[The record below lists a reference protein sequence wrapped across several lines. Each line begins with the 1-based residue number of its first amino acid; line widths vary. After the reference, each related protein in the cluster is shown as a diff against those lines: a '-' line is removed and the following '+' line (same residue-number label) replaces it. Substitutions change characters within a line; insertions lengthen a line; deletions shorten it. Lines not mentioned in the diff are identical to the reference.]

1 MPRFLSVC
9 LNPTF
14 QRTVRIPNLERG
26 EVARAHSAQLD
37 IAGKGVNTTRV
48 LSQLGAPVR
57 HLTHLGEGK
66 EILLDLC
73 GGEGLEIIW
82 APSNSP
88 IRTCITLLDDETRS
102 TTEIVEPTETVDES
116 TVKTIRTLYEKEL
129 DGVDWVI
136 LSGSKA
142 PGYPTDLFAEF
153 CKMADKRGIT
163 VAVDYRG
170 DELLASLESKIS
182 VVKINL
188 VEFVTTFLPG
198 MPVSEGDDSE
208 VVELAKEKMQDLSA
222 SGCDYVITRG
232 AREVLFSRNGSI
244 DSIAPPEILP
254 VNSIGSGDA
263 FCAGLCFKLANGSSL
278 KDAVTEGARCGAV
291 NAGIL
296 KPGTLK

>member
-14 QRTVRIPNLERG
+14 QRSVRIPKLEIG
-26 EVARAHSAQLD
+26 EVARADSAQLD

-66 EILLDLC
+66 ELLLDLC
-73 GGEGLEIIW
+73 GGEGLDIVW

-102 TTEIVEPTETVDES
+102 TTEIVEPTEPVDES
-116 TVKTIRTLYEKEL
+116 TVQNIRTLYEKEL
-129 DGVDWVI
+129 DVADWVI

-153 CKMADKRGIT
+153 CQMADKRGIT

-170 DELLASLESKIS
+170 EELLASLESHIS

-188 VEFVTTFLPG
+188 VEFVSTFLPG

-208 VVELAKEKMQDLSA
+208 VVEHAKEKMQELSA
-222 SGCDYVITRG
+222 NGCDYVITRG
-232 AREVLFSRNGSI
+232 AREVLYSRNGSI
-244 DSIAPPEILP
+244 DSMVPPKIVP

-263 FCAGLCFKLANGSSL
+263 FCAGLSFSLANGKPL
-278 KDAVTEGARCGAV
+278 EDAVAEGARCGAV

-296 KPGTLK
+296 KPGTLI

>member
-14 QRTVRIPNLERG
+14 QRTVRISNLEIG
-26 EVARAHSAQLD
+26 EVTRAQSVQLD

-57 HLTHLGEGK
+57 HLTHLGDGK
-66 EILLDLC
+66 ELLLNLC
-73 GGEGLEIIW
+73 GAEGLELIW
-82 APSNSP
+82 AQSNSP

-102 TTEIVEPTETVDES
+102 TTEMVEPTEPLDKS
-116 TVKTIRTLYEKEL
+116 TVQTIRNLYEEEL
-129 DGVDWVI
+129 NRADWVI

-153 CKMADKRGIT
+153 CHMAQKRGLT

-170 DELLASLESKIS
+170 EELLASLDANIS

-198 MPVSEGDDSE
+198 MPVSEGDDSD
-208 VVELAKEKMQDLSA
+208 VVEHAREKMRELS
-222 SGCDYVITRG
+222 SGGCDYVITRG

-244 DSIAPPEILP
+244 NSMIPPEIVP
-254 VNSIGSGDA
+254 VNSVGSGDA
-263 FCAGLCFKLANGSSL
+263 FCAGLSFKLANGSSL
-278 KDAVTEGARCGAV
+278 EDAVAEGARCGAV
-291 NAGIL
+291 NAGLL